1 MTGACFMVFG
11 PAMDVARARK
21 EGVSPWQV
29 LVRGNQLVSSRLSL
43 RIKLAF
49 WLTNGAYWGLALL
62 LLVDPPVLPSRCGPV
77 LVHALAVFVVAT
89 ASSLFHGAVLS
100 LAATN
105 RNVNN
110 AFVDQL
116 IAALLGFDMLA
127 ANAYGLVLA
136 WLLGFV
142 RSLRLFAGPLLLLM
156 LSAYVKRVGR
166 IQLYAFLHG
175 VWHLL
180 SAAAMYRLLYTEV
193 DGGLRVR

>member
-1 MTGACFMVFG
+1 
-11 PAMDVARARK
+11 MDVARARK

-62 LLVDPPVLPSRCGPV
+62 LLVDPPVLPSQCGPV

>member
-1 MTGACFMVFG
+1 MVFG